1 MKLTA
6 SLPPSLP
13 IISALSRGLRQAGIA
28 AAMLVGLG
36 GAAVSH
42 AQPVTLNVV
51 DVAGNLALTQEA
63 LESFA
68 AKNPNIVSRITF
80 TKAPS
85 PELPGKIRA
94 MQAAGR
100 TDIDLVLTGTD
111 ALAAGIALNLWE
123 PLLPAHEASF
133 PGLLDNYLPSAR
145 KMQDL
150 ANGQGVAVTFT
161 PAGPLLEYNADKVK
175 TPPKSPAELLAW
187 CKANPN
193 RLIYARP
200 ANSGPGRTFL
210 MGLPYLLGDKNPMD
224 PIAGWDKTWAYLKE
238 LNSCIEYYPTGTGA
252 VFKELGEGSRDMTV
266 TMTGWDINPRALGV
280 VPKPFKVAAF
290 DNFTWV
296 NDAHYMVMPK
306 GLPAARQAVVLQL
319 MAYLL
324 KPEQQAL
331 TYDAGYFYP
340 GPAVKNVPLSA
351 APQKSQDI
359 IKEFGRPEYADWI
372 AKQPHAQPLGDKDL
386 VAAFKKWDQEIGSG
400 KAK

>member
-1 MKLTA
+1 MKIRCLFQNRVC
-6 SLPPSLP
+6 SLR
-13 IISALSRGLRQAGIA
+13 AAGFMA
-28 AAMLVGLG
+28 AAIGLSVAAT
-36 GAAVSH
+36 GAAQ

-51 DVAGNLALTQEA
+51 DVAGNLALTQDA
-63 LESFA
+63 LEAFA
-68 AKNPNIVSRITF
+68 AKNPTLVSRITF
-80 TKAPS
+80 TKAPA

-123 PLLPAHEASF
+123 PLLPAQAAKF

-150 ANGQGVAVTFT
+150 SNGQGIMVTYM
-161 PAGPLLEYNADKVK
+161 PAGPLLEYNPDKVK
-175 TPPKSPAELLAW
+175 VVPKTPAELLSW

-193 RLIYARP
+193 KLIYARP

-210 MGLPYLLGDKNPMD
+210 MGLPYLLGDKNPKD
-224 PIAGWDKTWAYLKE
+224 PMAGWDKTWAYLKE

-252 VFKELGEGSRDMTV
+252 VMKELGEGSRDMTV
-266 TMTGWDINPRALGV
+266 TVTGWDINPRALGV
-280 VPKPFKVAAF
+280 VPKSFKVSML
-290 DNFTWV
+290 NGFTWI

-306 GLPAARQAVVLQL
+306 GLSLARQAVVLDL
-319 MAYLL
+319 MAFLL

-351 APQKSQDI
+351 APQKSQDV

-372 AKQPHAQPLGDKDL
+372 AKQPHAQPLEDKAM